1 MINASDFAECAISDR
16 YTGIPYSKLDC
27 QGFVERVMKDSGIRN
42 SAGQPY
48 NFRGSNDM
56 WRNALAWKGT
66 ISECK
71 KKYGNIPP
79 GAWAFIVKND
89 GGEKE
94 RGYNDNLGNA
104 AHVGIYC
111 VPGLDKP
118 VRDSTRYGT
127 RDGVGYR
134 SLSDFTHIG
143 IPKMISFDHP
153 AETDAITLIRQI
165 KELLNILEETLK
177 G

>member
-1 MINASDFAECAISDR
+1 MINASDFAEYAMSDR

-42 SAGQPY
+42 SAGKPY

-56 WRNALAWKGT
+56 WRNALSWKGT
-66 ISECK
+66 ITECK
-71 KKYGNIPP
+71 KKFGSIPP
-79 GAWAFIVKND
+79 GAWVFIVKDD

-94 RGYNDNLGNA
+94 RGYNDNQGNA
-104 AHVGIYC
+104 SHVGIYC
-111 VPGLDKP
+111 GPDLARP

-134 SLSDFTHIG
+134 TLADFTHIG
-143 IPKMISFDHP
+143 IPKMISFDPP
-153 AETDAITLIRQI
+153 AKTDPITLIRQI
-165 KELLNILEETLK
+165 NELLNIMEEVLK